1 MIVVQILREVANCQS
16 RSICDIAEM
25 NRLENAWNGKSMQTD
40 GAREGMSLAE
50 SSPRRFVQKVHPG
63 AEYELRTLRA

>member
-25 NRLENAWNGKSMQTD
+25 NRLENAWNGKSMQID
-40 GAREGMSLAE
+40 GAREGMPLAE
-50 SSPRRFVQKVHPG
+50 SSPRRSVQKVHPG
-63 AEYELRTLRA
+63 ADSAKPTA